1 MALSRRTGVRFQAS
15 IWPGFVDAMTG
26 LLLVLMFVLTIFMV
40 MQFVL
45 QETIKGQGTELEEL
59 SLDITKKNDQLSD
72 LSGQILALGEALGLE
87 RASAEDLRKQ
97 VAALDAS
104 LVKSQAS
111 GRSRLALISTLTA
124 ERDARVSELENANT
138 KIADFELRI
147 STLLVLQQEAKGK
160 ISDFELQVMRLK
172 DQSLEAEAEISFF
185 NTQVAVLLAQNSKAQ
200 DEITNFETKVS
211 SLLEQQID
219 ADKKISEFEAQ
230 LALLVA
236 QSMEDK
242 KLIKSTNAEVAS
254 LENENLEN
262 KNKIGDFELR
272 VRELLEQKAELQ
284 EKSIK
289 SGEESASLQQS
300 LLAAQATIKA
310 NLEKIELGKKQAEL
324 LDEMIADLKR
334 EAQIKNTNLS
344 DTLALLT
351 TQQDQASALAS
362 LNKELQKESERL
374 NEQFNAAQ
382 LEAAAAEIL
391 RKKLSNTEVAL
402 SEKEIERLAEVAA
415 AEQLRRNLEKSQ
427 AALSSLTLQLNEQR
441 KQAEE
446 TLTILAAAKNIEQN
460 ISDEEITDAEKRSAL
475 MTIAQTELLTIEEI
489 SIEAQRQMT
498 LLSLEV
504 AELRAQIG
512 GLKSILGDFRRRDE
526 ANKVEITNL
535 GSELN
540 VALAQVA
547 SEERKNRLL
556 QEAESERLL
565 KEKERLALAAKTLEQ
580 YKSEFFGRLR
590 ILLEGREGVSI
601 VGDRFVFSSEVL
613 FASGRADLT
622 AEGQNEISKITEVL
636 KGIVSEM
643 PSDIDWVLQVDGH
656 TDDLAVTGGIE
667 FRNNWEL
674 SQARALSVV
683 LFMVN
688 AKGMDPKRL
697 SANGFGEFQPLNR
710 ENTSAA
716 RAQNRRIE
724 LKLTGK

>member
-87 RASAEDLRKQ
+87 RASAADLRKK

-104 LVKSQAS
+104 LVRSQAS

-147 STLLVLQQEAKGK
+147 SKLLVLQQEAKGK

-185 NTQVAVLLAQNSKAQ
+185 NTQVAVLLAQNSKAK

-211 SLLEQQID
+211 SLLEQQIG
-219 ADKKISEFEAQ
+219 ADRKISEFEAQ

-242 KLIKSTNAEVAS
+242 RLIKSTNAEVAS
-254 LENENLEN
+254 LENENLKN

-289 SGEESASLQQS
+289 SGEERASLQQS

-362 LNKELQKESERL
+362 VNKELQKESERL

-580 YKSEFFGRLR
+580 YKSEFFGRMR

-636 KGIVSEM
+636 KGIVSDM
-643 PSDIDWVLQVDGH
+643 PSDIDWILQVDGH

-688 AKGMDPKRL
+688 AKGMDPRRL
-697 SANGFGEFQPLNR
+697 SANGFGEFQPLNKD
-710 ENTSAA
+710 NTSAA

>member
-254 LENENLEN
+254 LENENLKN

-289 SGEESASLQQS
+289 SGEERASLQQS

-512 GLKSILGDFRRRDE
+512 GLKSILGDFRRRDA

-622 AEGQNEISKITEVL
+622 AEGQNEISKITEVF

>member
-1 MALSRRTGVRFQAS
+1 MALSRRTGARFQAS

-104 LVKSQAS
+104 LVKSQAI

-124 ERDARVSELENANT
+124 ERDERVSELENANT

-147 STLLVLQQEAKGK
+147 SKLLVLQQEAKGK

-219 ADKKISEFEAQ
+219 ADEKISEFEAQ

-254 LENENLEN
+254 LENENLKN

-284 EKSIK
+284 DKSIK
-289 SGEESASLQQS
+289 SGEERASLQQS

-362 LNKELQKESERL
+362 VNKELQKESERL

-402 SEKEIERLAEVAA
+402 SKKEIERLAEVAA

-475 MTIAQTELLTIEEI
+475 MTIAETELLTIEEI

-535 GSELN
+535 GAELN

-580 YKSEFFGRLR
+580 YKSEFFGRMR

-643 PSDIDWVLQVDGH
+643 PSDIDWILQVDGH

-697 SANGFGEFQPLNR
+697 SANGFGEFQPLNKD
-710 ENTSAA
+710 NTSAA